1 MQPRTGASSCEPCTP
16 GKHQPWAGQS
26 SCLWCARNAYTAGAS
41 GAKRCVPNTH
51 EPAAHGA
58 AAAATLV
65 PMQGGE
71 RSAAGVSCLI
81 LVNGWPSPPSPSQV
95 RALRATLART
105 LGIEPPAITVARSV
119 ACIGDGGRDATAGRL
134 AADGIDVGF
143 MSGGAG
149 AALTD
154 ARLAALGVPRS
165 ALGRESGSG
174 SGGVHGFIA
183 AGVEPQLSGGG
194 GGDEEGF
201 GAQSALLLVRIAVAE
216 RKWRQQLRGRLRDG
230 RLPQALSSQLRGDG
244 ATEGRRA
251 VRMVRVL
258 MSTLQRRKQLQQ
270 LHGQQPPPL
279 PMLRGLHG
287 ASSNPTL
294 LQPAGLSA
302 ADDDDDRTRRPSA
315 AMQRAESAAQARFMQ
330 TAEVVAGWL
339 IGTLALLGAV
349 FTVRRRKAD
358 DHELLLRRRQ
368 SMARH
373 TDRRSSRTSGD
384 QGSRA
389 GRRSS
394 RTRVDVDDHGRVW
407 DKRTGRWVAR
417 TRSDGPRLDI
427 QTTHRAAGA
436 DIDPASPVR
445 LRGETR
451 SPPQRNGRYAAG
463 SAVDKGAEERSL
475 LDPQSTRDRYGHAPD
490 PQSHLSIA
498 MGRIGQFAARISP
511 TRLLDRHAQL
521 PMPMARSPPDA
532 SGRSRK

>member
-1 MQPRTGASSCEPCTP
+1 MP

-26 SCLWCARNAYTAGAS
+26 SCLRCARNTYTAGAS

-51 EPAAHGA
+51 EPAAQGA
-58 AAAATLV
+58 AAAATLM

-81 LVNGWPSPPSPSQV
+81 LVNGWSSPPSPSQL
-95 RALRATLART
+95 RALRITLART
-105 LGIEPPAITVARSV
+105 LGIEPPAVTVARSV
-119 ACIGDGGRDATAGRL
+119 ACTGDGGRDAIAGL
-134 AADGIDVGF
+134 TGGVDVGF
-143 MSGGAG
+143 MGGGAGGG

-174 SGGVHGFIA
+174 SGVHGFIA
-183 AGVEPQLSGGG
+183 AGVEPELSPG

-230 RLPQALSSQLRGDG
+230 RLPQALSSQLRGAG

-279 PMLRGLHG
+279 PMLQGLHG

-417 TRSDGPRLDI
+417 TRSDELRLDI
-427 QTTHRAAGA
+427 QTHRTAGA
-436 DIDPASPVR
+436 GSEPASPVR

-475 LDPQSTRDRYGHAPD
+475 LDPQSTRDRYGHVPD

-498 MGRIGQFAARISP
+498 MGRIGQFAARLSP
-511 TRLLDRHAQL
+511 TRLLDRHVQL
-521 PMPMARSPPDA
+521 PMPMAPSPPPPDA